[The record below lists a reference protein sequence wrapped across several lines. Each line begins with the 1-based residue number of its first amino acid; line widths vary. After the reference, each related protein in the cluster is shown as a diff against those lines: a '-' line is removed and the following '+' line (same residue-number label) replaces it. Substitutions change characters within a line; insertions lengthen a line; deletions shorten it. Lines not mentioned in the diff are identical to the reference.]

1 MITAHKDEA
10 TGKYTIF
17 LNASAYKV
25 TACPRRA
32 FFILLAGL
40 KEKGGTSYKMEFGT
54 AFHKFVRLLY
64 MDVDLGVAVKTAI
77 DHYMPSAEFADWRS
91 MEYLVQLCKDYIEYE
106 KNTKFFA
113 PVLIDDKPALEQR
126 FALPF
131 YSSDT
136 ADYVLCGTIDM
147 IAEHPLYGKVIVD
160 HKTTSVRMKESYL
173 ASYEFSPQLAIYTLI
188 ANKLNL
194 GVRAAVIN
202 GIFMSKGKPAEFA
215 VSGDITFTAQQLAE
229 LEARLKKFVLTLD
242 GTLTEYLRFA
252 SENIYY
258 SIDLFPRDFTQCEGK
273 WGMCPFTPLCR
284 NDSYETV
291 SALAN
296 DLFKA
301 EPYNPLKFQEVEG
314 E

>member
-17 LNASAYKV
+17 LNASAYKI

-64 MDVDLGVAVKTAI
+64 MNADPTVAVKTAI

-106 KNTKFFA
+106 KNTKFFT
-113 PVLIDDKPALEQR
+113 PELIDGMPALEQR

-131 YSSDT
+131 YSSSI

-147 IAEHPLYGKVIVD
+147 IATHPLYGKVIVD
-160 HKTTSVRMKESYL
+160 HKTTSVRTKDSYL

-188 ANKLNL
+188 ATKLNL

-202 GIFMSKGKPAEFA
+202 GIFMSKGKPAEFLA
-215 VSGDITFTAQQLAE
+215 SGDITFTNRQLAE

-242 GTLTEYLRFA
+242 GTLTEYLSREA
-252 SENIYY
+252 DSLALA
-258 SIDLFPRDFTQCEGK
+258 LFPRDFTQCEGK

-291 SALAN
+291 SALAR
-296 DLFKA
+296 DIFKA